1 MGQGLV
7 LLSRFVGPRD
17 PYDGSDVVEAREA
30 LDYWSR
36 RADQLPWHRR
46 AARREARELAARW
59 RGRLVAAHLERW
71 GLGRFQSVLVPLLD
85 TGGRGRVRH
94 ARRLAWIPLR
104 RTFIGRVVLVTAMAA
119 AATAVACFALVVVLT
134 LQVLAG

>member
-1 MGQGLV
+1 MV

-17 PYDGSDVVEAREA
+17 PYDGSDIAEAREA

-71 GLGRFQSVLVPLLD
+71 RLGRFQSALVPLFD
-85 TGGRGRVRH
+85 TGGRSRRAH

-104 RTFIGRVVLVTAMAA
+104 RTFIGRLVLVTAVAA
-119 AATAVACFALVVVLT
+119 AATAVACFGLVVLLA